1 MNLIHRLSVFCR
13 PAVSILYSACQSIV
27 GFKNRK
33 PLLPLLIFC
42 LMIFIMRNTKTKIF
56 FIVVMIVALL
66 LILVVIKVF
75 DKRIQKIETQEQVR

>member
-1 MNLIHRLSVFCR
+1 MSVFCR

-33 PLLPLLIFC
+33 RLLLILIFS
-42 LMIFIMRNTKTKIF
+42 LMIFSMRNTKTKIF

-75 DKRIQKIETQEQVR
+75 DKRIQKIDSTQQVQGS